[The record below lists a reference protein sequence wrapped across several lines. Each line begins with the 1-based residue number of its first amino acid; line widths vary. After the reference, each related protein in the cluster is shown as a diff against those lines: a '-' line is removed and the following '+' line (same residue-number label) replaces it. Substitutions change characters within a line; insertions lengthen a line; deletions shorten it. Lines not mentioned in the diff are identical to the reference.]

1 MTGAR
6 GSWHLLA
13 KKPHGRLCLNM
24 GILPSSHVPLACGFC
39 PRHRQ
44 SQLGVLVAR
53 GVLSPLAFF
62 TCPEGPRA
70 SSPHPTLMG
79 EPPVPRLSSHS
90 PTTRKGW
97 LRQLGQPW
105 SKHRQN
111 LFWIWSWQYAS
122 RISKTWPHPHPQT
135 HSVFPCSLII

>member
-6 GSWHLLA
+6 GSWRLLA

-70 SSPHPTLMG
+70 SSPHPDTYGRATCAQVVLTLSHHKK
-79 EPPVPRLSSHS
+79 RLIETAGSA
-90 PTTRKGW
+90 
-97 LRQLGQPW
+97 L
-105 SKHRQN
+105 
-111 LFWIWSWQYAS
+111 I
-122 RISKTWPHPHPQT
+122 KTQT
-135 HSVFPCSLII
+135 KSVLDLVLTICF

>member
-6 GSWHLLA
+6 GSWRLLA
-13 KKPHGRLCLNM
+13 KKPHGRSCLNM
-24 GILPSSHVPLACGFC
+24 GILPSGHVPLACGFC

-70 SSPHPTLMG
+70 SSPHPTLIATCAQ
-79 EPPVPRLSSHS
+79 VVLTLSHHKKRLIETAGSA
-90 PTTRKGW
+90 
-97 LRQLGQPW
+97 L
-105 SKHRQN
+105 
-111 LFWIWSWQYAS
+111 I
-122 RISKTWPHPHPQT
+122 KTQT
-135 HSVFPCSLII
+135 KSVLDLVLTICF